1 MAVATIPLTG
11 TTWVLKRYP
20 APLETVDSMAG
31 AQGPQDKKAG
41 TLAAMVVTMRETDDR
56 NGNCFE
62 CFSLDASLPIPE
74 GVTHGHLVPTS
85 SSGPPWLHI
94 FLSTLQDLIPAPA
107 APVLIMFEVLHK
119 VWAPGKTPKLQ
130 LGVGVLQQTQLLATT
145 EGKDILLCALGAVL
159 EALDG
164 QRKGGANHMEGL
176 ERAAVRLQSKLE
188 GKDKVQGCADELSDS
203 EEQNF
208 SIGCPAHPMW

>member
-11 TTWVLKRYP
+11 TMWVLKAGTTWLP
-20 APLETVDSMAG
+20 APGETG
-31 AQGPQDKKAG
+31 HQEG
-41 TLAAMVVTMRETDDR
+41 TLVAMVVTMRETDDR

-62 CFSLDASLPIPE
+62 CFSLDASLPIAE
-74 GVTHGHLVPTS
+74 GVTNPCS
-85 SSGPPWLHI
+85 STSGPPWLHI

-107 APVLIMFEVLHK
+107 APVLIMFEFWQK
-119 VWAPGKTPKLQ
+119 VWAPARTPKLQ

>member
-20 APLETVDSMAG
+20 APLETVASMAG
-31 AQGPQDKKAG
+31 VQAG
-41 TLAAMVVTMRETDDR
+41 SLTAMVVTMRETDDR

-62 CFSLDASLPIPE
+62 CFSLDASLPISE
-74 GVTHGHLVPTS
+74 GVTHPCS
-85 SSGPPWLHI
+85 STSGPPWLHI

-107 APVLIMFEVLHK
+107 APVLIMFEFWQK
-119 VWAPGKTPKLQ
+119 VWAPARTPKFQ

-164 QRKGGANHMEGL
+164 QRKGGANRMEGL

-208 SIGCPAHPMW
+208 SIG

>member
-20 APLETVDSMAG
+20 APLETVASMAG
-31 AQGPQDKKAG
+31 AQAG
-41 TLAAMVVTMRETDDR
+41 SLTAMVVTMRETDDR

-74 GVTHGHLVPTS
+74 GVTHPCS
-85 SSGPPWLHI
+85 STSGPPWLHI

-130 LGVGVLQQTQLLATT
+130 PGVGVLQQTQLLATT
-145 EGKDILLCALGAVL
+145 EGKDILLCALGA
-159 EALDG
+159 ALQAFDD
-164 QRKGGANHMEGL
+164 QGGAPGGL
-176 ERAAVRLQSKLE
+176 EGAALRLASKLE
-188 GKDKVQGCADELSDS
+188 GKDKVQGCADEHGGWLVS
-203 EEQNF
+203 EELLV
-208 SIGCPAHPMW
+208 SEW

>member
-20 APLETVDSMAG
+20 APLETVASMAG
-31 AQGPQDKKAG
+31 VQAG
-41 TLAAMVVTMRETDDR
+41 SLTAMVVTMRETDDR

-74 GVTHGHLVPTS
+74 GVTHGHLVPAS

-107 APVLIMFEVLHK
+107 APVLIMFEFWQK
-119 VWAPGKTPKLQ
+119 VWAPARTPKFQ

-188 GKDKVQGCADELSDS
+188 GKDKVQGCADERGGWLVS
-203 EEQNF
+203 EELLV
-208 SIGCPAHPMW
+208 SEW

>member
-20 APLETVDSMAG
+20 APLETVASMAG
-31 AQGPQDKKAG
+31 AQAG
-41 TLAAMVVTMRETDDR
+41 SLTAMVVTMRETDDR

-62 CFSLDASLPIPE
+62 CFSLDASLPPIPE
-74 GVTHGHLVPTS
+74 GVTHPCS
-85 SSGPPWLHI
+85 STSGPPWLHI

-107 APVLIMFEVLHK
+107 APVLIMFEFWQK
-119 VWAPGKTPKLQ
+119 VWAPARTPKFQ